1 MAKCFLEVIT
11 VETSALERARGCMTA
26 AGMFFQPGAE
36 DISQA
41 IELGLRTEEEPEE
54 VYKICVERVT
64 ADKSVLAM
72 ASLIIFFLVRDN
84 LPMKKACMAAWKT
97 ADKFKD
103 SIIKS
108 LADALIAADTPK
120 RRGQLVANFLES
132 KDLRDKLGL
141 SIYLNVMEMED
152 TFHAHLIQIE
162 KLPEIETR
170 IMASAF
176 SGAIY
181 GLKEVSAEIKEKH

>member
-54 VYKICVERVT
+54 IYKICVERVT

-72 ASLIIFFLVRDN
+72 ASLIIFFLRI
-84 LPMKKACMAAWKT
+84 
-97 ADKFKD
+97 
-103 SIIKS
+103 SIV
-108 LADALIAADTPK
+108 T
-120 RRGQLVANFLES
+120 E
-132 KDLRDKLGL
+132 
-141 SIYLNVMEMED
+141 
-152 TFHAHLIQIE
+152 
-162 KLPEIETR
+162 
-170 IMASAF
+170 
-176 SGAIY
+176 
-181 GLKEVSAEIKEKH
+181 

>member
-1 MAKCFLEVIT
+1 M
-11 VETSALERARGCMTA
+11 ETNALERARGCMTA

-54 VYKICVERVT
+54 IYKICVERVT

-72 ASLIIFFLVRDN
+72 ASLIIFFLVRAN

>member
-1 MAKCFLEVIT
+1 MAKCFLEVIA

-54 VYKICVERVT
+54 IYKICVERVT

>member
-54 VYKICVERVT
+54 IYKICVERVT

-132 KDLRDKLGL
+132 KELRDKLGL